1 MPWGTHFCLFHQ
13 TRPDLL
19 DTLTSYF
26 RAGLDNDEFCLWVVS
41 QELTIGEAW
50 AALRKAVPDVDQQAR
65 AGRVELISHDDWFLQ
80 GGDFE
85 VRKVMDLLSAKRERA
100 NVNGLSGMR
109 LNGSTAWLQKR
120 SGPDFQSFELALDE
134 AIADR
139 RVIVLCSFPLDDSKA
154 GEMLAA
160 ADTHHFTVALR
171 NGVAKIVETFESPPR
186 EHSLTRRE
194 LEVLTWVA
202 RGKSAWEIAKI
213 LGIAKR
219 TVDEHVQSAT
229 QKLGAVNRTQAV
241 ALALLRRIIEI

>member
-19 DTLTSYF
+19 DTLISYF
-26 RAGLDNDEFCLWVVS
+26 RTGLDNDEFCLWVVS
-41 QELTIGEAW
+41 QELTISEAW
-50 AALRKAVPDVDQQAR
+50 AALRKAVPDVDQQAG

-80 GGDFE
+80 GGDFD
-85 VRKVMDLLSAKRERA
+85 VLKVMDLLSAKRERA
-100 NVNGLSGMR
+100 NANGLSGMR

-134 AIADR
+134 VIADR

-160 ADTHHFTVALR
+160 ADTHHFTVAVR
-171 NGVAKIVETFESPPR
+171 DGVAKIVETFEAPPR
-186 EHSLTRRE
+186 EHSLTPRA

-202 RGKSAWEIAKI
+202 RGKSAWEIATSV
-213 LGIAKR
+213 LRSAPSTNTCSRRPRSSG
-219 TVDEHVQSAT
+219 QST
-229 QKLGAVNRTQAV
+229 G
-241 ALALLRRIIEI
+241 RRL